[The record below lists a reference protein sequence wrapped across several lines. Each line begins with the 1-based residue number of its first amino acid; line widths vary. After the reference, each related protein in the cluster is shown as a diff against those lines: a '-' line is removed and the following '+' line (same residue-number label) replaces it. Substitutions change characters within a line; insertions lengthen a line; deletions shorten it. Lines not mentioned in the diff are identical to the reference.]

1 MVVEASI
8 TGLFRTILIII
19 GAIFVLRFLGQ
30 LMQAKRNLEVEKALA
45 KKQNDLAKERN
56 QKLRNF
62 GKTTLISKKS
72 KSRKANLEE
81 SDIEDA
87 EFEEI

>member
-30 LMQAKRNLEVEKALA
+30 LMQAKRNLEAEKALA

-72 KSRKANLEE
+72 KSTKANLDE

>member
-30 LMQAKRNLEVEKALA
+30 LMQAKRNLEAEKALA

-72 KSRKANLEE
+72 KSRKANLDE